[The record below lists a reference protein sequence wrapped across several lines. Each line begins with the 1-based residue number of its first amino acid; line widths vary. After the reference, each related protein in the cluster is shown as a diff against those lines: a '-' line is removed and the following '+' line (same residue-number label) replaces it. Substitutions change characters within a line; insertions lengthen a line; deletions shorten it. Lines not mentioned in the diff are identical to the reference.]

1 MPDAGWL
8 VAHQAT
14 VQLYVLIAAFAV
26 VAVWESFR
34 PLRSVATA
42 TPGRWITNVVLAGLG
57 SVVVRLVF
65 PVFGVG
71 FAVLAGERGWGL
83 LNVVAAPAW
92 LSFVV
97 AVIAI
102 DAAQYGLHRLSHAAP
117 VLWRMHKIH
126 HADLDVDCATA
137 IRHHPL
143 EHLYV
148 SGASLLLIGALG
160 APPLAVVAASLVG
173 TAASIFNH
181 GNVVVSP
188 DVDRLLRRVVV
199 TPDMHRIHHSMQD
212 DECNAN
218 FSMLLPWWDHLF
230 GTYRGA
236 PRDGHAQMTLG
247 IADARAAGDVTLP
260 RLLLLPFRRNAAV
273 LPASISSAR

>member
-1 MPDAGWL
+1 MPDAAWL

-14 VQLYVLIAAFAV
+14 LQFQVLIAAFAV

-34 PLRSVATA
+34 PRRSVATA
-42 TPGRWITNVVLAGLG
+42 TPARWINNVALAGLG
-57 SVVVRLVF
+57 GLVVRLVF
-65 PVFGVG
+65 PVLGVA

-83 LNVVAAPAW
+83 LNVIVVPAW
-92 LSFVV
+92 LSFTT

-117 VLWRMHKIH
+117 VLWRVHKIH

-137 IRHHPL
+137 IRHHPF
-143 EHLYV
+143 EHLFV
-148 SGASLLLIGALG
+148 SGASLLVIGALG
-160 APPLAVVAASLVG
+160 APPLAVVAASLAG

-188 DVDRLLRRVVV
+188 GIDRLLRRVVV
-199 TPDMHRIHHSMQD
+199 TPDMHRVHHSAQD

-218 FSMLLPWWDHLF
+218 FSMLLPWWDHWF
-230 GTYRGA
+230 GTYREA

-247 IADARAAGDVTLP
+247 IAEARAASDVTLP
-260 RLLLLPFRRNAAV
+260 RLLLLPFRRNAAIV
-273 LPASISSAR
+273 RAPISPAR